1 MRHPDRFTFP
11 EGIKAALSLSF
22 DDSRLSQL
30 DAGLPILDRHGVKA
44 TFYVEPKTFL
54 PAAERWKQVAST
66 GHEIANHT
74 MSHICSGNFN
84 WGEPTLEEKD
94 LAWIENDILAAQECI
109 ERELGVSPI
118 SFAYPCGQPF
128 VGRGENF
135 RSYVPVVARHFLTG
149 RGFFNEPVNDPSFC
163 DLANLNGTEGD
174 GMTEE
179 RFHEIIDQ
187 IVDQNGWAILAAH
200 EVGYG
205 EQGITPEMLEYVC
218 AYCSDR
224 ANGIW
229 LGTVGEIA
237 TAIRENRK
245 GFDA

>member
-1 MRHPDRFTFP
+1 MRYPDRFSFP
-11 EGIKAALSLSF
+11 DGIKAALSMTF
-22 DDSRLSQL
+22 DDSRRSQL
-30 DAGLPILDRHGVKA
+30 DVGLEILARHGVAA
-44 TFYVEPKTFL
+44 TFYVEPKTVR
-54 PAAERWKQVAST
+54 PDVERWRHVAAS

-94 LAWIENDILAAQECI
+94 LAWIEGDILAAQEYI
-109 ERELGVSPI
+109 ETELGVSPI

-128 VGRGENF
+128 VGRGEDL
-135 RSYVPVVARHFLTG
+135 RSYVPIVAKHFLTG

-174 GMTEE
+174 GITEAGFE
-179 RFHEIIDQ
+179 AIIDQ
-187 IVDQNGWAILAAH
+187 IVDQRGWAILAAH

-205 EQGITPEMLEYVC
+205 QQGITPEMLDHIC
-218 AYCSDR
+218 AYCTDE

-237 TAIRENRK
+237 TYIHEHRK
-245 GFDA
+245 GFDG